1 MSNPTSLYG
10 HDSRINSISICKE
23 FSIII
28 SGSSDCSAII
38 WDLNTKSYSR
48 CLYGHPSAVT
58 NVSSSSRTGEIVT
71 ICSLNDENRQS
82 QLRLWTINGQLVNA
96 INTETAILHS
106 TWTNAQEGINC
117 NAILTAHIDG
127 TIQVI
132 FSKYASIRSYTSK
145 WKIVFSPKIVWS
157 FTTESDFKFCF
168 KFWNCLNL
176 SKLRTLVSSESSCI
190 SCTLSSD
197 DLFLFTLGSDGLLSI
212 WAQQDQNKDKRKPI
226 VLNFNKE

>member
-132 FSKYASIRSYTSK
+132 FSKEDFWRIFWIIRSLLKVYDHTSLSQ
-145 WKIVFSPKIVWS
+145 ILIL
-157 FTTESDFKFCF
+157 F

-212 WAQQDQNKDKRKPI
+212 WAQQDQNRDKRKPI

>member
-1 MSNPTSLYG
+1 MG
-10 HDSRINSISICKE
+10 
-23 FSIII
+23 
-28 SGSSDCSAII
+28 
-38 WDLNTKSYSR
+38 
-48 CLYGHPSAVT
+48 
-58 NVSSSSRTGEIVT
+58 TGEIVT
-71 ICSLNDENRQS
+71 ICSLNDEYRQS
-82 QLRLWTINGQLVNA
+82 QLR
-96 INTETAILHS
+96 

-127 TIQVI
+127 TIQ
-132 FSKYASIRSYTSK
+132 
-145 WKIVFSPKIVWS
+145 
-157 FTTESDFKFCF
+157 
-168 KFWNCLNL
+168 FWNCLNL

>member
-132 FSKYASIRSYTSK
+132 FSKYASIRTYTSK
-145 WKIVFSPKIVWS
+145 
-157 FTTESDFKFCF
+157 
-168 KFWNCLNL
+168 
-176 SKLRTLVSSESSCI
+176 
-190 SCTLSSD
+190 
-197 DLFLFTLGSDGLLSI
+197 
-212 WAQQDQNKDKRKPI
+212 
-226 VLNFNKE
+226 

>member
-127 TIQVI
+127 TIQVSFSREDFLHKNFLDNTI
-132 FSKYASIRSYTSK
+132 FTESIRS
-145 WKIVFSPKIVWS
+145 F
-157 FTTESDFKFCF
+157 FTQVDLNCF
-168 KFWNCLNL
+168 
-176 SKLRTLVSSESSCI
+176 
-190 SCTLSSD
+190 
-197 DLFLFTLGSDGLLSI
+197 
-212 WAQQDQNKDKRKPI
+212 
-226 VLNFNKE
+226 